1 MPVRLGELA
10 VRFGCE
16 LRGDPDAVVDR
27 VASLDSAGKG
37 SISFLANPQ
46 YRRHLSGTGATAVVL
61 DAASAAG
68 CTVAAL
74 VARNPYATYARIAQ
88 LLHPRPKPAP
98 GCHPSAIVEPGAD
111 VDPTASVGAGAFV
124 ASGARI
130 GPRASVG
137 PGSLVLAGAS
147 IGADSVLVARVTVG
161 DHSVIG
167 ERCVLHPGSVIG
179 GDGFGHAPDRDG
191 YVRVPQVGRAVIGND
206 VDVGCNSTVD
216 RGAIGDTV
224 VGDGVRID
232 NLVQIGHNV
241 RVGEHTVIAAC
252 CGISGSTSI
261 GRRCMIGG
269 MVGIAGH
276 LEIVDDVV
284 LTGRT
289 MVTASLRNAGVYSSG
304 IPADEARRFRR
315 NAARFHHLDELAR
328 RVRQLEKA
336 ARTTTAE
343 DQDD

>member
-27 VASLDSAGKG
+27 VASLDAAGDG
-37 SISFLANPQ
+37 SVSFLANPQ
-46 YRRHLSGTGATAVVL
+46 YRRHLADTGATAVVL
-61 DAASAAG
+61 DAASAAD

-88 LLHPRPKPAP
+88 LLHPRPTPAP

-147 IGADSVLVARVTVG
+147 IGADSVLVARVTVV

-167 ERCVLHPGSVIG
+167 VRCVLHPGSVIG